1 MNSLLFDKICVE
13 KSYAIPN
20 QNYWE
25 MWNGEKKNALRKL
38 GFVPRPY
45 GELVGEPQGTWV
57 VSLPKRRNILRILE
71 TTP

>member
-1 MNSLLFDKICVE
+1 MKSLLFDKICVE
-13 KSYAIPN
+13 KRYAIPN
-20 QNYWE
+20 QNYWD

-45 GELVGEPQGTWV
+45 DELVGEEKGAWV
-57 VSLPKRRNILRILE
+57 VSLPKHRNISKLLE